1 VLVGGT
7 ALAVTGVAVA
17 ALATG
22 ALSDTGDPKDP
33 SSGSTGPKTAGTTAT
48 TTATAKV
55 TRQNLRESTTVDGT
69 LGHGDTSTVVAGA
82 GGTLT
87 AVPKTG
93 AVKHRGD
100 ALYRLDDDPVVLL
113 YGTLPAYR
121 ALRSGLEGRDVRQ
134 FERNL
139 AKLGYDGF
147 TVDDEY
153 TWATAAAVKQW
164 QDDLGRP
171 ETGVVDPAAI
181 VVAPGRVRVDTVALA
196 KGAAVQPG
204 TTVLKTSGVSR
215 VVQAT
220 VELVDRP
227 YAKVGAKVVVE
238 LPDGTE
244 VRGRVKSAETVT
256 SEEESDPGST
266 ETATNLAID
275 VVLDDAKAARGF
287 DAAGVDVD
295 LVVATA
301 KDAMAVPVS
310 ALLALAEGGYAVEKV
325 GAGGARTLVGVET
338 GIYAD
343 GLVEITSAAL
353 AEGDTV
359 VVPA

>member
-1 VLVGGT
+1 
-7 ALAVTGVAVA
+7 
-17 ALATG
+17 
-22 ALSDTGDPKDP
+22 
-33 SSGSTGPKTAGTTAT
+33 
-48 TTATAKV
+48 V
-55 TRQNLRESTTVDGT
+55 TRQSLRETTTVDGT
-69 LGHGDTSTVVAGA
+69 LGYGDTTAVVAGG
-82 GGTLT
+82 GGTIT
-87 AVPKTG
+87 GVPRTG
-93 AVKHRGD
+93 ALSKRGQ
-100 ALYRLDDDPVVLL
+100 ALYRVDDDPVVLL
-113 YGTLPAYR
+113 YGKLPAYR
-121 ALRSGLEGRDVRQ
+121 ALSPGVHGRDVRQ

-139 AKLGYDGF
+139 SALGYDRF
-147 TVDDEY
+147 TVDDTY
-153 TWATAAAVKQW
+153 TAATATAVKEW
-164 QDDLGRP
+164 QDDLGRAK
-171 ETGVVDPAAI
+171 TGTVEPSAVVI
-181 VVAPGRVRVDTVALA
+181 RPGKVRVDTVSLA

-227 YAKVGAKVVVE
+227 YAKVGSTVTVA

-244 VRGRVKSAETVT
+244 VAGRVKAAETVT
-256 SEEESDPGST
+256 SEEEEGPDST
-266 ETATNLAID
+266 VTATDLQID
-275 VVLDDAKAARGF
+275 VVLRDAKAAAGF

-301 KDAMAVPVS
+301 DDALAVPVS
-310 ALLALAEGGYAVEKV
+310 ALLALSEGGYAVEKV
-325 GAGGARTLVGVET
+325 GAAGATAGDAARTLVPVET